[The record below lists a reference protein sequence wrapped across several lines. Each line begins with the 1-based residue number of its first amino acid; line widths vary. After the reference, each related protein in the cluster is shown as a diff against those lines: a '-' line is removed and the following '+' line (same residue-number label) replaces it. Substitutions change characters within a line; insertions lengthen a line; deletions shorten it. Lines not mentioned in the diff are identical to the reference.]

1 MPGKPS
7 GLADRLKKIVPP
19 VDTIWRNEVEFDPT
33 GLAPANL
40 KPRAKIGGVP
50 IAFLGRMIFSCLVD
64 ADFFDTGAFYS
75 SVDGRQGERGWPV
88 LSDEIARMIARFDAP
103 MLSKRRGD

>member
-19 VDTIWRNEVEFDPT
+19 LDTIWRNEVEFDPT

-40 KPRAKIGGVP
+40 KPRAKIGGFQV
-50 IAFLGRMIFSCLVD
+50 ALLGRMIFSCLVD
-64 ADFFDTGAFYS
+64 ADFLGTEAFYA
-75 SVDGRQGERGWPV
+75 SVEGRQVEHGWPV
-88 LSDEIARMIARFDAP
+88 LSDEIERMR
-103 MLSKRRGD
+103 SRRDSHS